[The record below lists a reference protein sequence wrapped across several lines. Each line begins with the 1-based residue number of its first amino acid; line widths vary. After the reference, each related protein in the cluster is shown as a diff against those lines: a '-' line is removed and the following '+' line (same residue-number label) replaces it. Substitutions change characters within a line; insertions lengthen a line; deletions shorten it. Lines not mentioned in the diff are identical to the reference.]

1 LHLRESVSEDYGL
14 SCWGGAEAAAEIVV
28 EEIVVEEIVVEEIVV
43 EELAAAVLGRRS
55 RAPVRSS

>member
-28 EEIVVEEIVVEEIVV
+28 EEIVVEEIVVEE
-43 EELAAAVLGRRS
+43 LAAAVLGRRS